1 MPAYA
6 QQKWDLKQCIDHA
19 IANNLTIKLQ
29 EAQREQSKVELSTA
43 KNSFLPDLNGSAS
56 HSFNFGRSLQA
67 DNTYQSLNTQNTGL
81 NLSTSIPLFSG
92 LQKINNVALSKLNLQ
107 AAMEDLNKAKED
119 ISIQQNT
126 GLNLSTSI
134 PLFSGLQKINNVA
147 LSKLNLQAAME
158 DLNKAKEDISIQVA
172 SAYLQVLFNE
182 ELVKVA
188 NEQLALSKEM
198 LEQKTAF
205 YKNGKASQ
213 AEWYEAKA
221 RVAQDELSAVQT
233 ENNRRLSLLDLSQ
246 LLELPSP
253 DDFAIVSPATDSIAG
268 LKIQTSPA
276 EVYAEAVL
284 TKPSVKA
291 AQYRLEGA
299 EKSIRMAKGAY
310 YPQLS
315 FGAGISTNFYNV
327 SGMEN
332 GNFGSQLRD
341 NFSQYIGFSLSV
353 PIFNRFETRNRVRSA
368 RIQQHTYY
376 WQLEES
382 KKNLYKEIQQAY
394 YNAVN
399 AETQYHS
406 SLTAD
411 EAAQASFLLMK
422 EKYTNGKANATEY
435 NESRTAWMKAVSDRL
450 QAKYDYLFRT
460 KILDFYRGIPLTL

>member
-1 MPAYA
+1 M
-6 QQKWDLKQCIDHA
+6 
-19 IANNLTIKLQ
+19 
-29 EAQREQSKVELSTA
+29 STA

-67 DNTYQSLNTQNTGL
+67 DNTYQSLNT
-81 NLSTSIPLFSG
+81 
-92 LQKINNVALSKLNLQ
+92 
-107 AAMEDLNKAKED
+107 
-119 ISIQQNT
+119 QNT

-221 RVAQDELSAVQT
+221 RVAQDELSAVQA

-327 SGMEN
+327 SDMEN

-394 YNAVN
+394 YNTVN

>member
-1 MPAYA
+1 MKLKQLFIIASVVTMPAYA
-6 QQKWDLKQCIDHA
+6 QQKWDLKQCIEHA

-43 KNSFLPDLNGSAS
+43 RNSFLPDLNGSAS

-81 NLSTSIPLFSG
+81 NLNTSIPLFSG
-92 LQKINNVALSKLNLQ
+92 LQKINNVALSKLNL
-107 AAMEDLNKAKED
+107 K
-119 ISIQQNT
+119 
-126 GLNLSTSI
+126 
-134 PLFSGLQKINNVA
+134 
-147 LSKLNLQAAME
+147 AAME

-188 NEQLALSKEM
+188 NEQLVLSKEM

-221 RVAQDELSAVQT
+221 RVAQDELSAVQA
-233 ENNRRLSLLDLSQ
+233 ENNLRLSLLDLSQ

-253 DDFAIVSPATDSIAG
+253 DDFGIVSPATDSIAG

-299 EKSIRMAKGAY
+299 EKSIQIAKGSY

-382 KKNLYKEIQQAY
+382 KKTLYKEIQQAY

-399 AETQYHS
+399 AETQYQS

>member
-1 MPAYA
+1 
-6 QQKWDLKQCIDHA
+6 
-19 IANNLTIKLQ
+19 
-29 EAQREQSKVELSTA
+29 
-43 KNSFLPDLNGSAS
+43 
-56 HSFNFGRSLQA
+56 
-67 DNTYQSLNTQNTGL
+67 
-81 NLSTSIPLFSG
+81 
-92 LQKINNVALSKLNLQ
+92 
-107 AAMEDLNKAKED
+107 
-119 ISIQQNT
+119 
-126 GLNLSTSI
+126 
-134 PLFSGLQKINNVA
+134 
-147 LSKLNLQAAME
+147 
-158 DLNKAKEDISIQVA
+158 
-172 SAYLQVLFNE
+172 
-182 ELVKVA
+182 
-188 NEQLALSKEM
+188 
-198 LEQKTAF
+198 
-205 YKNGKASQ
+205 
-213 AEWYEAKA
+213 
-221 RVAQDELSAVQT
+221 
-233 ENNRRLSLLDLSQ
+233 
-246 LLELPSP
+246 
-253 DDFAIVSPATDSIAG
+253 
-268 LKIQTSPA
+268 
-276 EVYAEAVL
+276 
-284 TKPSVKA
+284 
-291 AQYRLEGA
+291 
-299 EKSIRMAKGAY
+299 MAKGAY

-382 KKNLYKEIQQAY
+382 KKTLYKEIQQAY

>member
-1 MPAYA
+1 MKLKQLFIIASVVTMPTYA

-119 ISIQQNT
+119 ISIQ
-126 GLNLSTSI
+126 
-134 PLFSGLQKINNVA
+134 
-147 LSKLNLQAAME
+147 
-158 DLNKAKEDISIQVA
+158 VA

-188 NEQLALSKEM
+188 NEQLALSKEI

-221 RVAQDELSAVQT
+221 RVAQDELSAVQA

-253 DDFAIVSPATDSIAG
+253 DDFAIVSPATDSIAD

-382 KKNLYKEIQQAY
+382 KKTLYKEIQQAY

-399 AETQYHS
+399 AETQYQS